1 MFYFYYNNVGGITIL
16 RVILVPGPRN
26 YTIIL
31 FVHEMFKLIDAVN
44 VVEKRPD
51 KMSVNVFRV
60 HLHWQV
66 NRENASRKLG
76 F

>member
-1 MFYFYYNNVGGITIL
+1 VGGITIL

-44 VVEKRPD
+44 IVKKRPD
-51 KMSVNVFRV
+51 KMSVNCF
-60 HLHWQV
+60 
-66 NRENASRKLG
+66 
-76 F
+76 